1 MSILTTNFFENNAIF
16 SQNPSSH
23 NGATIFYTLT
33 NRKARFSSNH
43 PGNGN
48 ERFARTKMQS
58 AALFTIPA
66 FNLGL
71 QRKHFR
77 CIAPF
82 NAYTG
87 TQIATSAKQKK
98 AKKESPE
105 FALSRAIRGFFGG
118 EQGIRTLEHPFRCY
132 TISNRAPS
140 ASSDNS
146 PYTAGAR
153 CVRLFTF
160 NPRPGSKRRTD
171 SAFPQTYP
179 WTAASGWGWDNGR

>member
-1 MSILTTNFFENNAIF
+1 MSIPTTNFFENNAIF

-105 FALSRAIRGFFGG
+105 FRAITRHSGLFWRRARDSNPRTGYSPLHDFQSCSFG
-118 EQGIRTLEHPFRCY
+118 H
-132 TISNRAPS
+132 
-140 ASSDNS
+140 SDNS
-146 PYTAGAR
+146 PLNAKVSIHEESQGASR
-153 CVRLFTF
+153 KLSIF
-160 NPRPGSKRRTD
+160 
-171 SAFPQTYP
+171 
-179 WTAASGWGWDNGR
+179 

>member
-1 MSILTTNFFENNAIF
+1 MSIPTTNFFENNAIF
-16 SQNPSSH
+16 SQNPSSY

-48 ERFARTKMQS
+48 ERFARTKMPS
-58 AALFTIPA
+58 NTNI
-66 FNLGL
+66 
-71 QRKHFR
+71 
-77 CIAPF
+77 
-82 NAYTG
+82 G
-87 TQIATSAKQKK
+87 TQIATSAKQRK

-105 FALSRAIRGFFGG
+105 FAQSRAIRGFFGG

-146 PYTAGAR
+146 PYTAGAG